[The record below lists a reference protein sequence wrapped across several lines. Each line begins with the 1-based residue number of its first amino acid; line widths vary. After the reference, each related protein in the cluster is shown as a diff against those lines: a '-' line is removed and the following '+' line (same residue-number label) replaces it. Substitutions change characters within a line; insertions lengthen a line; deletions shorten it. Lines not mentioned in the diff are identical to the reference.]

1 MNLQKFFLFLIFTF
15 FAHIV
20 IGQDASVFDS
30 LSKALLLEKKTESR
44 IQILLSLSRLE
55 EGNNPINSIKYA
67 NEAYKLA
74 IKNQLEHEILLSL
87 NKLSRSYIRISDYQK
102 AYNYAELAL
111 KEANNQN
118 NEEQIAK
125 ARGIMSLIYYEI
137 GDFENSAKLDFEN
150 LAYYEKIG
158 DSNQIGIVLGNIGID
173 FINQKNYEKGLFY
186 LKESFGIA
194 EKGHDLHGMA
204 YQYNNIAGVYSEFY
218 KDHKIALGYYK
229 EAQKINASLN
239 DNRQNGIYLMNIG
252 SSYSRLNMKDSA
264 LIYYKK
270 ALNIFQE
277 LQNQDLTVECQT
289 LIGSYYLDL
298 DNLDLSYKYGQ
309 IALENSITCDSKENI
324 KRSAGLLHKILLRK
338 GDTIQA
344 YRYATIERTA
354 HDSLVEKQNRQE
366 IYKLEFQYNLEK
378 QDKARQLEQQRQKNL
393 LIVIILSLSMGLI
406 IILLMFSRNRIKAKN
421 IMLQKETIEQQLNFK
436 DKELTINLI
445 SLIKKNELLA
455 DISGKLV
462 QIGKNAK
469 NEETKD
475 AISKI
480 SRDVRNSADD
490 KLLKEFAVRFQ
501 EVHAGFYEKLLERF
515 PDLTQNELK
524 LCAFLRLNMSSKDI
538 SELTGQRILTIDHA
552 RYRLRKKLGISNVEV
567 NLVTFLSQ
575 I

>member
-1 MNLQKFFLFLIFTF
+1 MGLKKVLLFILICGFTVPTI
-15 FAHIV
+15 A
-20 IGQDASVFDS
+20 QDDATFDS

-44 IQILLSLSRLE
+44 IQILLSLSRFE
-55 EGNNPINSIKYA
+55 EGSNPVNSIKYA
-67 NEAYKLA
+67 SEAYNLAVKNKLD
-74 IKNQLEHEILLSL
+74 HELLLSL

-102 AYNYAELAL
+102 AYNYAEMAL
-111 KEANNQN
+111 KEAENQKN
-118 NEEQIAK
+118 KEQIAK
-125 ARGIMSLIYYEI
+125 SRGIMSLIYYEI

-158 DSNQIGIVLGNIGID
+158 DSKQIGIVLGNIGID

-186 LKESFGIA
+186 LKESFEIA
-194 EKGHDLHGMA
+194 EKGNDLHGMA

-252 SSYSRLNMKDSA
+252 SSYSKLDIKDSA
-264 LIYYKK
+264 LFYYKK
-270 ALNIFQE
+270 ALAIFQD
-277 LQNQDLTVECQT
+277 LQNQDLTAECQT

-298 DNLDLSYKYGQ
+298 NNLDMSYKYGK
-309 IALENSITCDSKENI
+309 IAIEGSILSDSKENI

-338 GDTIQA
+338 GDTIKA
-344 YRYATIERTA
+344 YRYAAIERA
-354 HDSLVEKQNRQE
+354 ARDSLVEKQNRQE

-378 QDKARQLEQQRQKNL
+378 LDKDRKLAQQRKDNIML
-393 LIVIILSLSMGLI
+393 VVILSLSMGLI
-406 IILLMFSRNRIKAKN
+406 IILLMFSRNRIRAKN
-421 IMLQKETIEQQLNFK
+421 VMLQKETIEQQLNFK

-455 DISGKLV
+455 DISGKLI

-490 KLLKEFAVRFQ
+490 KLLKEFGMRFQ

-567 NLVTFLSQ
+567 NLVAFLSQ